1 MTRCNN
7 YRPVSLLPCISKVFE
22 KIIFQ
27 HLFSYLKN
35 QNIISSKQSGFIP
48 GDSTTNQLS
57 IICHNIYSALDSGDE
72 VHGVF
77 LDFSKAFDKVWHTGL
92 LYKLKRYG
100 VAGNILKLIKSY
112 LKNRK
117 QRINNT
123 ESSWLEITTG
133 VPQGSVLGPLLFL
146 IYIND
151 ICNSIESDLF
161 LFADDCSLLQKVNS
175 NRRKAAEIMIRDLAK
190 ISKWLKDWLLTLSVH
205 TSDTTASDMLCQLIE
220 DQR

>member
-1 MTRCNN
+1 M
-7 YRPVSLLPCISKVFE
+7 FE

-35 QNIISSKQSGFIP
+35 QNIISGKQSGFIP

-72 VHGVF
+72 VHCVF
-77 LDFSKAFDKVWHTGL
+77 LDFSKAFDKVWHTDL

-100 VAGNILKLIKSY
+100 VAGNILKLIKNY
-112 LKNRK
+112 LKNWK
-117 QRINNT
+117 QRALVNNT
-123 ESSWLEITTG
+123 ETSWLEITAG

-151 ICNSIESDLF
+151 ICN
-161 LFADDCSLLQKVNS
+161 
-175 NRRKAAEIMIRDLAK
+175 
-190 ISKWLKDWLLTLSVH
+190 
-205 TSDTTASDMLCQLIE
+205 
-220 DQR
+220 